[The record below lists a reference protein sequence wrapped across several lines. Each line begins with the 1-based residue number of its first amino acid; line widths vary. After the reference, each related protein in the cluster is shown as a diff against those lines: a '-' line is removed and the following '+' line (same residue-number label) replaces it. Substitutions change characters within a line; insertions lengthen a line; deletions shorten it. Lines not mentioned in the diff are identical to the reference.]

1 MFRPYNYDIQAVMNL
16 TSGGYNSQPSS
27 TAPTITYPPQ
37 QQPPTATF
45 DQLLYRPTQPNI
57 IPLNKKRKYQR
68 RPAQKSWTADTSRY
82 AGSNGNPDFTTMDKM
97 FAGAETDVIDRPII
111 FEYDPR

>member
-1 MFRPYNYDIQAVMNL
+1 MNL
-16 TSGGYNSQPSS
+16 TSGGYSSQPSS
-27 TAPTITYPPQ
+27 TAPTITNPPQ
-37 QQPPTATF
+37 QQHPTATF
-45 DQLLYRPTQPNI
+45 DQLLHRPTQPNI
-57 IPLNKKRKYQR
+57 IPLKKKRKYQK

-97 FAGAETDVIDRPII
+97 FAGPETDIIDRPIV